1 MTASVSQIITLEE
14 FLKLPYIE
22 DSPAWEYSNG
32 VAIQKPMPKFRHSII
47 QKRLLRVV
55 DDGSDNYTALPE
67 LRCTFAG
74 RSIVPDVAVVAWN
87 RIQLNEIGEPVDNF
101 EQAPDW
107 TIEILS
113 PDQKANRVIDNILH
127 CLQNGCRLGWLID
140 PDDYSIL
147 IFTPQQAPKICRGST
162 KLEVLEGIDLILTA
176 EEVFSWLKLHQNKKK
191 ADS

>member
-1 MTASVSQIITLEE
+1 MTASVSQTITLEE
-14 FLKLPYIE
+14 FLKLPNIE

-47 QKRLLRVV
+47 QKRLLRTV
-55 DDGSDNYTALPE
+55 DDNSEKYTALPE

-74 RSIVPDVAVVAWN
+74 RSVVPDVAVVAWN
-87 RIQLNEIGEPVDNF
+87 RIQLNEVGEPVDNF

-127 CLQNGCRLGWLID
+127 CLQNGCLLGWLID

-147 IFTPQQAPKICRGST
+147 IFTPQQQPKICRGST
-162 KLEVLEGIDLILTA
+162 QLKVLEGINLTLSA
-176 EEVFSWLKLHQNKKK
+176 EEVFGWLKVLEKK
-191 ADS
+191 

>member
-22 DSPAWEYSNG
+22 DSPAWEYSDG

-55 DDGSDNYTALPE
+55 DDNSDDYTALPE

-87 RIQLNEIGEPVDNF
+87 RIQLNEIGEP
-101 EQAPDW
+101 
-107 TIEILS
+107 
-113 PDQKANRVIDNILH
+113 IDNILH
-127 CLQNGCRLGWLID
+127 CLQNGCQLGWLID

-147 IFTPQQAPKICRGST
+147 ILTPQQEPKICRANT
-162 KLEVLEGIDLILTA
+162 QLKILEGIDLTLSTDD
-176 EEVFSWLKLHQNKKK
+176 VFGWLKISEIKRKYN
-191 ADS
+191 

>member
-1 MTASVSQIITLEE
+1 MTASASQIITLEK
-14 FLKLPYIE
+14 FLNLPYIE
-22 DSPAWEYSNG
+22 DSPAWEYANG
-32 VAIQKPMPKFRHSII
+32 IAIQKPMPKFRHSII
-47 QKRLLRVV
+47 QKRLLRAV
-55 DDGSDNYTALPE
+55 DDNSNEYTALPE

-101 EQAPDW
+101 EQPPDW

-127 CLQNGCRLGWLID
+127 CLQNNCRLGWLID

-147 IFTPQQAPKICRGST
+147 IFIPQQQPKICRGNT
-162 KLEVLEGIDLILTA
+162 QLNVLPGIDLNLSA
-176 EEVFSWLKLHQNKKK
+176 EEVFAWLKVSERK
-191 ADS
+191 